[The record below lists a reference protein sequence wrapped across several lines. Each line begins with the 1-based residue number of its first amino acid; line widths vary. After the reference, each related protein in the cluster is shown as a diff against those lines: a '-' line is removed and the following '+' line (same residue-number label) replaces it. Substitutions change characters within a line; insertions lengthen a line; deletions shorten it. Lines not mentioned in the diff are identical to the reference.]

1 MAKNEKSMTLEQF
14 KTELESD
21 ATKRNAEQEKT
32 IKRLIRENKELN
44 EFSGSL
50 MNAFQS
56 CYNKKS
62 LGFACLICPAHKA
75 CRTVIRLSIT
85 NPHI

>member
-1 MAKNEKSMTLEQF
+1 MSKEKSMTLEQF
-14 KTELESD
+14 KNELESD

-32 IKRLIRENKELN
+32 IKRLIRENKKAN
-44 EFSGSL
+44 EFSCSL

-56 CYNKKS
+56 CYNRRS

-75 CRTVIRLSIT
+75 CRTVIRLST
-85 NPHI
+85 ANSHT